1 MHENALVTIELRI
14 EGLRPTDRAHQVA
27 AQDFVEYVRETRG
40 VQLSKTRADGLAGI
54 KGGLD
59 QIAIE
64 LASPA
69 TMTGLVAVLRLWLRR
84 DRKRSVHVKVTT
96 SDTKTVEAEASGEGI
111 SLDALKS
118 ALETALKTTQVSPS
132 GDNSS

>member
-1 MHENALVTIELRI
+1 LHENALVTIELRI

-59 QIAIE
+59 QIALE

-69 TMTGLVAVLRLWLRR
+69 TVTGLVAVLRLWLRR
-84 DRKRSVHVKVTT
+84 DRKRSVHVKVT
-96 SDTKTVEAEASGEGI
+96 SDTQTVEAEASGEGI

-118 ALETALKTTQVSPS
+118 ALETALKTTQVNPS
-132 GDNSS
+132 GDSSS